1 LPREGEEI
9 LHRGGELAVAVLDR
23 EAAAAAQAEEG
34 DDPGWAKLGR
44 TAGCLRP
51 ARKNSGKRK
60 KRPAREF
67 WARLIFGCAEKK
79 KKIFRF

>member
-1 LPREGEEI
+1 
-9 LHRGGELAVAVLDR
+9 VAELDR

-51 ARKNSGKRK
+51 ARKNSGKGK
-60 KRPAREF
+60 KRPTGRQGILGQIDF
-67 WARLIFGCAEKK
+67 WLR
-79 KKIFRF
+79 